1 MARKKWKDDPNSG
14 LQEYCVDRR
23 NFTIRPVTKNDK
35 WCWFRKKKARGGQ
48 ITSIPYG
55 EILTVEYFKDSFL
68 IKPNGYIVRSKVING
83 ILYLQI
89 VKGQENY
96 RIYCIN
102 VSPQNGALN
111 IINCTKGPRPIKYC

>member
-1 MARKKWKDDPNSG
+1 MARKKWRDDPNNE
-14 LQEYCVDRR
+14 LKDYCVAREQ
-23 NFTIRPVTKNDK
+23 FTIRPVTKNDK
-35 WCWFRKKKARGGQ
+35 WCWFRKKNTRGGK

-89 VKGQENY
+89 VKGKENY
-96 RIYCIN
+96 RIYRVECE
-102 VSPQNGALN
+102 PENGTLN
-111 IINCTKGPRPIKYC
+111 IRNCTKGPRPIKYC